1 MQVQQKM
8 FKSSIAG
15 QIDPEFTARATFWKG
30 ETEYILADYNAAAL
44 SYNKQF
50 LSLPKASATQSIKQ

>member
-1 MQVQQKM
+1 M

-44 SYNKQF
+44 SYKQF

>member
-1 MQVQQKM
+1 M

-30 ETEYILADYNAAAL
+30 ETEYILDYNAAAL
-44 SYNKQF
+44 SYKQF
-50 LSLPKASATQSIKQ
+50 LSLPKASATPEYKTVITT